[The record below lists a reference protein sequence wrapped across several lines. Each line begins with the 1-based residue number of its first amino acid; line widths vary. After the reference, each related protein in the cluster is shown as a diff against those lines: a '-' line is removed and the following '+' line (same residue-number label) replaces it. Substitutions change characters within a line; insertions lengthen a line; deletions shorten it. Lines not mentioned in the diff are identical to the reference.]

1 MKNKILSR
9 EKDKMFFCLWG
20 TVWKKK
26 LSLWNV
32 IFFYISVN
40 QVNLLVKVQCLLGN
54 LTAAGLMVTAFRDT
68 SLLST

>member
-9 EKDKMFFCLWG
+9 EKDKMFFCLWE
-20 TVWKKK
+20 TLWRKSP
-26 LSLWNV
+26 SLWNV
-32 IFFYISVN
+32 IFYISVN